1 MAKIELFPGLM
12 EHLGGLEKYV
22 NVV

>member
-1 MAKIELFPGLM
+1 VAKIELFPGLM

-22 NVV
+22 NVI